1 MTEEAEREASERKAG
16 IPRCALVTSKTVL
29 RCVEGGACD
38 FYTIRLNR
46 APEADVMVQIDDPT
60 VQVRSS
66 PKVVRFAVDAAPGE
80 VSHRL
85 SFAYISEKSWTFHS
99 NAGSSDG
106 FLLSMLLCANNHQPQ
121 PNFP

>member
-46 APEADVMVQIDDPT
+46 APEAGGDLVSRYPHG
-60 VQVRSS
+60 SNCS
-66 PKVVRFAVDAAPGE
+66 APILCLAIQSAQLVLVSTGSEMNNGE
-80 VSHRL
+80 AEACLSWRL
-85 SFAYISEKSWTFHS
+85 STIPCCPP
-99 NAGSSDG
+99 
-106 FLLSMLLCANNHQPQ
+106 LLALQPR
-121 PNFP
+121 